1 MDYDRISAY
10 YFIFDPE
17 NNEQDKLLLEN
28 LKLYE
33 EPFKKAIQNIE
44 FDDSY
49 SFYEGNILEFQ

>member
-1 MDYDRISAY
+1 MDYDGIMHR
-10 YFIFDPE
+10 FIFDPI

-33 EPFKKAIQNIE
+33 EQFKEVIKNIE

-49 SFYEGNILEFQ
+49 ELYEGNKLYI